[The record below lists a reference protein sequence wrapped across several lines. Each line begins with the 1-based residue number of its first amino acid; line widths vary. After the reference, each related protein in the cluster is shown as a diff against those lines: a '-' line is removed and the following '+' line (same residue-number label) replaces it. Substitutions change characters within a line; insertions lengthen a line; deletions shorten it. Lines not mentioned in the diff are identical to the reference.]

1 MSATFINFEEMDWE
15 PIREKMRKKVVNPEG
30 CTIQIAEIEKG
41 HAPGPHRHVHEQV
54 AIILAGEC
62 DFYIDGIAYHMI
74 PNTVLVVPPNAEHYI
89 VATSDETV
97 VNLDIFT
104 PVRPEYVQ
112 SPIVRQI
119 LQRPETNQK
128 CE

>member
-1 MSATFINFEEMDWE
+1 MSANFINWDEMDWE

-41 HAPGPHRHVHEQV
+41 HTPGPHKHMHEQV

-62 DFYIDGIAYHMI
+62 DFFIDGEAYHMI
-74 PNTVLVVPPNAEHYI
+74 PGSVLVIPPNSEHYI
-89 VATSDETV
+89 VATSNETV
-97 VNLDIFT
+97 VNLDVFT

-119 LQRPETNQK
+119 LKRP
-128 CE
+128 